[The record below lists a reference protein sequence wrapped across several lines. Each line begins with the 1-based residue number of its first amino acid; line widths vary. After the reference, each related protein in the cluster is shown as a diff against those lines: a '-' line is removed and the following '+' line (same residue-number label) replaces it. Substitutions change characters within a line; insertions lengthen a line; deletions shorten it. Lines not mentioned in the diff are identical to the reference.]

1 MFNKKNPMRY
11 FSGST
16 FARLPLYKLAAG
28 GTAVVL
34 TASIGLGAFAA
45 SVGPLSVPEPSPTPI
60 VTATPETAATPTPSP
75 TPSPTPTPS
84 AGSYILPDSAARRL
98 TQADVAN
105 LTWEQC
111 CLARNEIFARHGRIF
126 QTPQIAAYFE
136 AQSWYHGTVPGASF
150 DNNSLSPTER
160 ANADFLANYETATWG
175 HSYY

>member
-1 MFNKKNPMRY
+1 MQCPYCGRDIPDD
-11 FSGST
+11 
-16 FARLPLYKLAAG
+16 ARWCPYCG
-28 GTAVVL
+28 GEQT
-34 TASIGLGAFAA
+34 
-45 SVGPLSVPEPSPTPI
+45 PPEDDLQN
-60 VTATPETAATPTPSP
+60 E
-75 TPSPTPTPS
+75 
-84 AGSYILPDSAARRL
+84 ILPPE
-98 TQADVAN
+98 DVAN

-160 ANADFLANYETATWG
+160 ANADFLANYENATWG

>member
-1 MFNKKNPMRY
+1 MQCPYCGRDIPDD
-11 FSGST
+11 
-16 FARLPLYKLAAG
+16 ARWCPYCG
-28 GTAVVL
+28 GEQT
-34 TASIGLGAFAA
+34 
-45 SVGPLSVPEPSPTPI
+45 PPEDDLQN
-60 VTATPETAATPTPSP
+60 E
-75 TPSPTPTPS
+75 
-84 AGSYILPDSAARRL
+84 ILPPEDQQDASAPPDDGNGEHFPSGWQDSAARRL

-160 ANADFLANYETATWG
+160 ANADFLANYENATWG